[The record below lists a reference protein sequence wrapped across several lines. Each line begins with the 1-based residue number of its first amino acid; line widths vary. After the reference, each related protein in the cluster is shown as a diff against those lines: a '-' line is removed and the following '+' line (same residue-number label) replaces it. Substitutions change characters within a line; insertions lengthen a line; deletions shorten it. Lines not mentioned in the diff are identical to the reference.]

1 MFHKNK
7 RGLHAISAVPSTST
21 TIAKGGFSS
30 KILAAFVALSMIMVL
45 APASYAS
52 AADTPKEA
60 KDCFSFSPSSVT
72 VATGSSATVKVQ
84 LIHKTTKTS
93 TNSTVTPFEIDSF
106 LIFNASSGKIE
117 PYISCAVSGNAA
129 EGWTITFTGKAAT
142 ATPINSFI
150 CAAQGPDSSGNVQ
163 RAYFTSSLTV
173 SVIEGRLTTNRISVK
188 AGSETVDLSTYLD
201 PALSENEVLSCS
213 FVSGDSVGTIEPG
226 DHNGHGCCYFTPKE
240 AGTAVVNFEIV
251 DASDP
256 VNITSIDYGTMQ
268 ITVTDAD
275 EPVPDD
281 PAPDNPEKPAPE
293 TPDKPKLEAPESGEG
308 GNGGSDGDSGS
319 SSSDS
324 SDSPSSK
331 HAYERT
337 FSDGIHVWGNL
348 TVSEPIVTTEQLNSG
363 SAYDALRAAM
373 GHGKLLGV
381 FSVDMTDAGVPIH
394 DGFGTLNIT
403 FPVDSR
409 YDDYRVIVWHRHD
422 NGNITRQ
429 TSVVRDGE
437 VTIAVTDLSSFA
449 IELDEYLGENAISP
463 KTGQ

>member
-1 MFHKNK
+1 MFHKSK

-21 TIAKGGFSS
+21 VIAKGGFSS

-45 APASYAS
+45 VPVSYAS
-52 AADTPKEA
+52 AADSPKEA
-60 KDCFSFSPSSVT
+60 KDCFSFSSSSVV
-72 VATGSSATVKVQ
+72 VAVGGTATVNVE
-84 LIHKTTKTS
+84 LTS
-93 TNSTVTPFEIDSF
+93 SLAEDNKGDQFTIDSF
-106 LIFNASSGKIE
+106 DVLASKTIKSHVT
-117 PYISCAVSGNAA
+117 STVSGNATA
-129 EGWTITFTGKAAT
+129 GWTITFTGISEEADMRLVAKATGDGDHT
-142 ATPINSFI
+142 AF
-150 CAAQGPDSSGNVQ
+150 
-163 RAYFTSSLTV
+163 FTLPVVV
-173 SVIEGRLTTNRISVK
+173 SVIEGRLTTNQISVK

-201 PALSENEVLSCS
+201 PALSEDEALDCS
-213 FVSGDSVGTIEPG
+213 FVSGSSVGAIVSEG
-226 DHNGHGCCYFTPKE
+226 SGNHGSCYFTPKE
-240 AGTAVVNFEIV
+240 AGTAIVDFTVV
-251 DASDP
+251 DASDLS
-256 VNITSIDYGTMQ
+256 SIDYGTMQ

-275 EPVPDD
+275 DPAPDD

-293 TPDKPKLEAPESGEG
+293 TPDKPKPEAPESGEG